1 MSTTIEHEGEEIAL
15 DELQFI
21 SLRGRNHTV
30 YMPEEPTKTVID
42 GQVVTQYEPPGG
54 TSTVQFNNGM
64 YPGPG
69 QEIESKE
76 LAKALLKHTFYGKS
90 FKRAASPM
98 ELESAAGAETT
109 EEVPEGYVELNGE
122 IIPKEEALQRLAG
135 EETPES
141 EGEPTTIEDVG
152 NKQEAL
158 MALAEHGVDMEDAP
172 DASAETDAI
181 QEFALAHG
189 FSIAKYE

>member
-1 MSTTIEHEGEEIAL
+1 
-15 DELQFI
+15 
-21 SLRGRNHTV
+21 
-30 YMPEEPTKTVID
+30 
-42 GQVVTQYEPPGG
+42 
-54 TSTVQFNNGM
+54 VQFVNGM

-69 QEIESKE
+69 QEIKSEE
-76 LAKALLKHTFYGKS
+76 LAKALLNHTFYGKA

-98 ELESAAGAETT
+98 ELESAASAETT
-109 EEVPEGYVELNGE
+109 EEVPEGYVTLNGE
-122 IIPKEEALQRLAG
+122 VLPKEEALQRLAG
-135 EETPES
+135 EEAAPEA

-158 MALAEHGVDMEDAP
+158 MALAERGVDMEDAP